1 MSILIDESTR
11 ILVLG
16 ITGREAVSFTRDTLD
31 YGGRVVAGVTPGRGG
46 RDVHG
51 VPVYDTVREAVGEHG
66 ADAAVIAVP
75 PRALRDAAFECIAYG
90 IPLVVIVTERVPRL
104 DAAQVVEMAAREG
117 VRVIGPNSMG
127 LISPGKTKV
136 GSVGGPAAD
145 TARSFVPGSA
155 GIMSR
160 SGGMTTEIASLLVQH
175 GLGVSTAI
183 SIGGDPITGSSF
195 ANLLPLFEAD
205 RETEAVVTF
214 SEPGGAMEAELV
226 EFDSGTRNAPA
237 HRELHRRGLH
247 GGDAGGALRTRR
259 SAGAAR
265 GRQRR
270 GEGVAATRGG
280 RPRGGRVGGHP
291 VAGAGVRGWAQAGT
305 EGAARFCEGCS
316 RSSSSVRWP
325 RRCLHA
331 RRRATPQ
338 PSSTASASP
347 SSCQTSGVSHSV
359 SCFRSTFLSR

>member
-1 MSILIDESTR
+1 MSILVDESTR

-66 ADAAVIAVP
+66 VDAAVIAVP
-75 PRALRDAAFECIAYG
+75 PQALRDAAFECIAYG

-104 DAAQVVEMAAREG
+104 DAAQVVEAAAREG
-117 VRVIGPNSMG
+117 VRIIGPNSMG

-145 TARSFVPGSA
+145 TARSFVPGNV

-160 SGGMTTEIASLLVQH
+160 SGGMTTEIASLLAQH

-195 ANLLPLFEAD
+195 ASLLPLFEAD
-205 RETEAVVTF
+205 PETEAVVTF

-226 EFDSGTRNAPA
+226 EAIAGTRDEPPTQIVSFIA
-237 HRELHRRGLH
+237 
-247 GGDAGGALRTRR
+247 GDFMAEMPGVRFGHAGALVQREADSAAAKAALLRT
-259 SAGAAR
+259 
-265 GRQRR
+265 
-270 GEGVAATRGG
+270 
-280 RPRGGRVGGHP
+280 
-291 VAGAGVRGWAQAGT
+291 AGVHVADTLAAIPSLVRG
-305 EGAARFCEGCS
+305 
-316 RSSSSVRWP
+316 
-325 RRCLHA
+325 
-331 RRRATPQ
+331 
-338 PSSTASASP
+338 
-347 SSCQTSGVSHSV
+347 
-359 SCFRSTFLSR
+359 

>member
-1 MSILIDESTR
+1 MSILIDETTR

-51 VPVYDTVREAVGEHG
+51 VPVYDTVREAVAAHG

-90 IPLVVIVTERVPRL
+90 VPLIVIVTERVPRL
-104 DAAQVVEMAAREG
+104 DAAQVVEAAARAG

-145 TARSFVPGSA
+145 TARSFAPGA
-155 GIMSR
+155 TGIMSR
-160 SGGMTTEIASLLVQH
+160 SGGMTTEIASLLAQH

-195 ANLLPLFEAD
+195 ASLLPLFEAD
-205 RETEAVVTF
+205 PETEAVVTF

-226 EFDSGTRNAPA
+226 ERVRAQGTRLRIVSFIA
-237 HRELHRRGLH
+237 
-247 GGDAGGALRTRR
+247 GDFMAEMPGVRFGHAGALVQREADSAAAKASLLR
-259 SAGAAR
+259 SAGVHVADTLAAIP
-265 GRQRR
+265 
-270 GEGVAATRGG
+270 AL
-280 RPRGGRVGGHP
+280 
-291 VAGAGVRGWAQAGT
+291 VRG
-305 EGAARFCEGCS
+305 
-316 RSSSSVRWP
+316 
-325 RRCLHA
+325 
-331 RRRATPQ
+331 
-338 PSSTASASP
+338 
-347 SSCQTSGVSHSV
+347 
-359 SCFRSTFLSR
+359 

>member
-31 YGGRVVAGVTPGRGG
+31 YGGQVVAGVTPGRGG

-51 VPVYDTVREAVGEHG
+51 VPVYDAVREAVGAHEPN
-66 ADAAVIAVP
+66 AAVIAVP

-104 DAAQVVEMAAREG
+104 DAAQVVELAAREG

-136 GSVGGPAAD
+136 GSVGGPATD
-145 TARSFVPGSA
+145 TARSFVPGSV

-160 SGGMTTEIASLLVQH
+160 SGGMTTEIASLLAQN

-195 ANLLPLFEAD
+195 ASLLPLFEAD
-205 RETEAVVTF
+205 PETDAVVTF

-226 EFDSGTRNAPA
+226 EVIREQGTRL
-237 HRELHRRGLH
+237 RIVSFI
-247 GGDAGGALRTRR
+247 AGNFMAEMPGVRFGHAGALVQRDED
-259 SAGAAR
+259 SAAAKASMLR
-265 GRQRR
+265 
-270 GEGVAATRGG
+270 E
-280 RPRGGRVGGHP
+280 
-291 VAGAGVRGWAQAGT
+291 AGVRVADAL
-305 EGAARFCEGCS
+305 ADIPAL
-316 RSSSSVRWP
+316 VR
-325 RRCLHA
+325 
-331 RRRATPQ
+331 
-338 PSSTASASP
+338 
-347 SSCQTSGVSHSV
+347 G
-359 SCFRSTFLSR
+359 

>member
-31 YGGRVVAGVTPGRGG
+31 YGGKVVAGVTPGRGG

-195 ANLLPLFEAD
+195 ASLLPLFEAD
-205 RETEAVVTF
+205 PETEAVVTF

-226 EFDSGTRNAPA
+226 EFIRERGTRLRIVSFIA
-237 HRELHRRGLH
+237 
-247 GGDAGGALRTRR
+247 GDFMAEMPGVRFGHAGALVQREEDSAAAKASLLRT
-259 SAGAAR
+259 
-265 GRQRR
+265 
-270 GEGVAATRGG
+270 
-280 RPRGGRVGGHP
+280 
-291 VAGAGVRGWAQAGT
+291 AGVHVADALADIPSLVRG
-305 EGAARFCEGCS
+305 
-316 RSSSSVRWP
+316 
-325 RRCLHA
+325 
-331 RRRATPQ
+331 
-338 PSSTASASP
+338 
-347 SSCQTSGVSHSV
+347 
-359 SCFRSTFLSR
+359 

>member
-1 MSILIDESTR
+1 VSILIDESTR

-31 YGGRVVAGVTPGRGG
+31 YGGQVVAGVTPGRGG

-51 VPVYDTVREAVGEHG
+51 VPVYDTVREAVGAHG

-145 TARSFVPGSA
+145 TARSFVPGPV

-160 SGGMTTEIASLLVQH
+160 SGGMTTEIASLLAQH

-195 ANLLPLFEAD
+195 ASLLPLFEAD
-205 RETEAVVTF
+205 PETEAVVTF

-226 EFDSGTRNAPA
+226 EVVQTRARSSRAPETGTGTRL
-237 HRELHRRGLH
+237 RIVSFI
-247 GGDAGGALRTRR
+247 AGNFMAEMPGVRFGHAGALVQREAD
-259 SAGAAR
+259 SAAAKASMLR
-265 GRQRR
+265 
-270 GEGVAATRGG
+270 A
-280 RPRGGRVGGHP
+280 
-291 VAGAGVRGWAQAGT
+291 AGVHVADALAEIPSLVRG
-305 EGAARFCEGCS
+305 
-316 RSSSSVRWP
+316 
-325 RRCLHA
+325 
-331 RRRATPQ
+331 
-338 PSSTASASP
+338 
-347 SSCQTSGVSHSV
+347 
-359 SCFRSTFLSR
+359 

>member
-1 MSILIDESTR
+1 MSILVDESTR

-31 YGGRVVAGVTPGRGG
+31 YGGNVVAGVTPGRGG

-104 DAAQVVEMAAREG
+104 DAAQVVELAAREG

-195 ANLLPLFEAD
+195 ASLLPLFEAD
-205 RETEAVVTF
+205 PETEAVVTF

-226 EFDSGTRNAPA
+226 EVMRERARSSRTQETGTGTRLRIVSFIA
-237 HRELHRRGLH
+237 
-247 GGDAGGALRTRR
+247 GDFMAEMPGVRFGHAGALVQREED
-259 SAGAAR
+259 SAAAKASLLR
-265 GRQRR
+265 
-270 GEGVAATRGG
+270 A
-280 RPRGGRVGGHP
+280 
-291 VAGAGVRGWAQAGT
+291 AGVHVADALADIPSLVRG
-305 EGAARFCEGCS
+305 
-316 RSSSSVRWP
+316 
-325 RRCLHA
+325 
-331 RRRATPQ
+331 
-338 PSSTASASP
+338 
-347 SSCQTSGVSHSV
+347 
-359 SCFRSTFLSR
+359 